1 MSEQTPER
9 TMSAQEERTL
19 AAVLDQIIPAR
30 SDSGLPAAGV
40 LVLDRALR
48 ILAQRPDLGLRLV
61 EELQAIDGLA
71 RGRGASGFADLD
83 AAGKPDVLRVA
94 SEQHPAVFGELLM
107 FAARA
112 YYQHPQVLEAIGLE
126 PRPPYP
132 DGYKVEPTDF
142 SLLDGVRR
150 RSKIYR
156 DVPG

>member
-1 MSEQTPER
+1 MSEQSPER
-9 TMSAQEERTL
+9 DVSVQEERTL

-30 SDSGLPAAGV
+30 TDASLPGAGA

-48 ILAQRPDLGLRLV
+48 ILAQRPDVGSRV
-61 EELQAIDGLA
+61 AEGLQAIDGLA

-83 AAGKPDVLRVA
+83 AAGKPDVLRAA
-94 SEQHPAVFGELLM
+94 SEQHPALFGELLLL
-107 FAARA
+107 AARA

-150 RSKIYR
+150 RAKIYR
-156 DVPG
+156 DV